1 MLIPRRYSH
10 FVYGA
15 IQSGLTTGVATAVAT
30 SGYEYEATS
39 LLRWATAWVTSWVLM
54 MPLVLFVAPVIQ
66 RLTSLLTCDRP

>member
-30 SGYEYEATS
+30 SGYEYEAM
-39 LLRWATAWVTSWVLM
+39 LQRWGATWFTSWVLM
-54 MPLVLFVAPVIQ
+54 MPLVLFVAPAIQ
-66 RLTSLLTCDRP
+66 HLTLLLTRDRS